1 MESRFIGIREW
12 NRITLGGWI
21 EQLIPPPK
29 YLINVQLIILPP
41 KD

>member
-1 MESRFIGIREW
+1 MDKTLRGW

-29 YLINVQLIILPP
+29 YLINV
-41 KD
+41 